1 MNTKVVVGREAR
13 NVDGVDAAARDLAER
28 YAAACRAEAAA
39 QAAVARVLAEAET
52 LAEVRV
58 AALPAAAAREAEL
71 PVRAL
76 AAELGAAARQ
86 PDRTVQRR
94 MDEAAMIARH
104 FAATLDA
111 WEQGAIARGHVTAIV
126 DHGMPI
132 QDSAARA
139 MFEREALERA
149 AETTPGRL
157 RAALGRLS
165 EDLQPRSLTERHQ
178 QARAKRGTSVQ
189 DLEDGMGGI
198 LIVQPITLIRGIQ
211 DRLTEQAKEI
221 KNTDPDEPRTLDQIR
236 ADIAADTLLTSTPN
250 IDTGEGLAD
259 GYGGLG
265 SITAVVNVTVSATAL
280 AGITAEPA
288 ELVGR
293 APVDIDTARELAGRA
308 PGWER
313 VLTDPITGGILAV
326 DRYTPSADMKRH
338 LRVRDQHCRF
348 PGCRQPVHRCDFDHT
363 LDYASGGRTEVRNL
377 AALCRRHHTVKGE
390 TPWKVK
396 QLDHGVLEWTSP
408 GGLVYIDT
416 PPSMVRFTDPE
427 EPAPF

>member
-1 MNTKVVVGREAR
+1 MKTKVAVGPEGG
-13 NVDGVDAAARDLAER
+13 VEDGIDVAARDLAER

-52 LAEVRV
+52 LAEERV

-104 FAATLDA
+104 FPATLGA
-111 WEQGAIARGHVTAIV
+111 WEHGAIARGHVTAIV
-126 DHGMPI
+126 EHGMPI
-132 QDSAARA
+132 QDGTARA

-157 RAALGRLS
+157 RAAIGRLS
-165 EDLQPRSLTERHQ
+165 EELQPRSLAERHQ
-178 QARAKRGTSVQ
+178 EARATRGTSVQ
-189 DLEDGMGGI
+189 ELEDGMGGI
-198 LIVQPITLIRGIQ
+198 LIVQPITLAHGIQ
-211 DRLTEQAKEI
+211 ERLTAQARAI
-221 KNTDPDEPRTLDQIR
+221 KTADPDDPRTVDQIR
-236 ADIAADTLLTSTPN
+236 SDLAADMLLTSTPN
-250 IDTGEGLAD
+250 VDTGDGLAD

-265 SITAVVNVTVSATAL
+265 SITPVVNVTVSATAL
-280 AGITAEPA
+280 AGVTAEPG

-293 APVDIDTARELAGRA
+293 APVDIHTAREIAGRA

-313 VLTDPITGGILAV
+313 VLTDPISGGILAV
-326 DRYTPSADMKRH
+326 DRYTPSADMKRY
-338 LRVRDQHCRF
+338 LRARDQHCRF
-348 PGCRQPVHRCDFDHT
+348 PGCRQPVHRCDLDHT
-363 LDYASGGRTEVRNL
+363 LDYALGGKTEARNL

-390 TPWKVK
+390 TAWKVK
-396 QLDHGVLEWTSP
+396 QIDHGVLEWTSP
-408 GGLVYIDT
+408 GGLVYTDT
-416 PPSMVRFTDPE
+416 PPSMVRFSDPE